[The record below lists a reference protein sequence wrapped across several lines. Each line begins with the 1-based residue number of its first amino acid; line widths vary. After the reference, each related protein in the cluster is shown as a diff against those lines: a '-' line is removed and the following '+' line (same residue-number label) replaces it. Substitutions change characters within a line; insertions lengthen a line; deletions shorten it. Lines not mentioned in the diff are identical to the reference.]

1 MELFVV
7 KNYVGDERPTIKGN
21 GFDGLEVG
29 KDREEAEAFVAFI
42 NAVIVEREHEDTD
55 GVEVGGWSNEDCRR
69 FLDILAGK
77 G

>member
-7 KNYVGDERPTIKGN
+7 KHYAGDERPTIKGN

-42 NAVIVEREHEDTD
+42 NAAIAAERDQD
-55 GVEVGGWSNEDCRR
+55 GMELAHCRTQIANA
-69 FLDILAGK
+69 F
-77 G
+77 